1 VLGHSIHSEKIVME
15 EIRFVDTT
23 IRDGHQSLWAERM
36 STGMMLPIAKN
47 LDDAGFLAIEIL
59 SGSHIKK
66 AVRELREDPW
76 ERIKRVAERAP
87 KTPLRL
93 IAGRV
98 NTFGFDPPCMYELFI
113 ERMAAN
119 GVRQARISEPWNDLP
134 GWKYRVAV
142 ARRFGLDPIVNLI
155 YSVSPVH
162 SDDYYAERCR
172 QAVTLNPFRLCL
184 KDPGGLLTPE
194 RVRTLVPVILNNA
207 GEIPVEIH
215 SHCTTGLGPLVAL
228 EAVRLGIRIVNTGVP
243 PLADSSALPSI
254 FNVAHN
260 LRALGYK
267 PVVDEELLRPVS
279 GHFDVIARREGLPIG
294 VPAEYD
300 YEVYQHQV
308 PGGMISNLAHQL
320 RQVGKE
326 AQLKEALE
334 ETSRVRVE
342 FGYPIMVTPLSQFV
356 GSQAA
361 INVIVG
367 ERYKEVTDQ
376 VIRYA
381 LGHFGEEAVTA
392 MDQEVRARILD
403 RTRAK
408 EIMEQTRTNPTIA
421 EMRRDLNAETVSDE
435 ELLLRWLLTKEDI
448 AAMRAAGPAKEYVTQ
463 RHPLVKLMADLTCRA
478 DCNLIQ
484 VSKPGFALTLE
495 RRAAAQ

>member
-1 VLGHSIHSEKIVME
+1 MDEIH
-15 EIRFVDTT
+15 FVDTT

-47 LDDAGFLAIEIL
+47 LDQAGFLAIELL

-76 ERIKRVAERAP
+76 ERIRRVAERAP
-87 KTPLRL
+87 NTPLRL

-119 GVRQARISEPWNDLP
+119 GIRQARISEPWNDLP
-134 GWKYRVAV
+134 GWSYRVDV

-162 SDDYYAERCR
+162 TDAYYAERCR
-172 QAVTLNPFRLCL
+172 QAVTLKPFRLCL

-194 RVRTLVPVILNNA
+194 RTRTLVPVVLANA
-207 GEIPVEIH
+207 GGIPVELH

-243 PLADSSALPSI
+243 PLADGSALPSI
-254 FNVAHN
+254 YNVARN
-260 LRALGYK
+260 LRALGYQ
-267 PVVDEELLRPVS
+267 PAINEDVLRPVTE
-279 GHFDVIARREGLPIG
+279 HFNIIARREGFPLG

-300 YEVYQHQV
+300 EATYQHQV
-308 PGGMISNLAHQL
+308 PGGMISNLGHQL

-326 AQLKEALE
+326 AQLQQALE

-392 MDQEVRARILD
+392 MDQEVRSRILD
-403 RTRAK
+403 RPRAR
-408 EIMEQTRTNPTIA
+408 EIMAQTREHPTIA
-421 EMRRDLNAETVSDE
+421 DMRRDLGGADVSDE
-435 ELLLRWLLTKEDI
+435 ELLLRWLLNRDDI
-448 AAMRAAGPAKEYVTQ
+448 AAMRAAGPAKDYVTG
-463 RHPLVKLMADLTCRA
+463 RHPLVRLMAELTKHN
-478 DCNLIQ
+478 DCDLIQ

-495 RRAAAQ
+495 RNAARR

>member
-1 VLGHSIHSEKIVME
+1 MD

-47 LDDAGFLAIEIL
+47 LDDAGFLAIELL
-59 SGSHIKK
+59 SGSHVKK

-76 ERIKRVAERAP
+76 ERIKRVCALAP
-87 KTPLRL
+87 NTPMRL

-162 SDDYYAERCR
+162 TDEYYAERCR
-172 QAVTLNPFRLCL
+172 QAVTLKPFRLCL

-194 RVRTLVPVILNNA
+194 RVRTLVPVVLKYA
-207 GEIPVEIH
+207 GGVPVELH
-215 SHCTTGLGPLVAL
+215 SHCTTRLGPLVAL

-243 PLADSSALPSI
+243 PLADGSALPSI

-267 PVVDEELLRPVS
+267 PMINEKVLRPVS
-279 GHFDVIARREGLPIG
+279 EHFIIVAKRERFPIG
-294 VPAEYD
+294 AQAEYD
-300 YEVYQHQV
+300 YETYLHQV
-308 PGGMISNLAHQL
+308 PGGMISNLGHQL

-326 AQLKEALE
+326 AQLGEALE

-367 ERYKEVTDQ
+367 ERYKQVTDQ

-403 RTRAK
+403 RPRAK
-408 EIMEQTRTNPTIA
+408 EIMAQPRAHPTIA
-421 EMRRDLNAETVSDE
+421 DMRRDLGGPGVSDE
-435 ELLLRWLLTKEDI
+435 ELLLRWLLNKEDI
-448 AAMRAAGPAKEYVTQ
+448 AAMRAAGPAKPYVTT
-463 RHPLVKLMADLTCRA
+463 RHPLVKLMEELTLRA

-484 VSKPGFALTLE
+484 VSKSA
-495 RRAAAQ
+495 RRVSS

>member
-1 VLGHSIHSEKIVME
+1 MDDIH
-15 EIRFVDTT
+15 FVDTT

-36 STGMMLPIAKN
+36 STGMMLPIARN
-47 LDDAGFLAIEIL
+47 LNDAGFLAIELL

-76 ERIKRVAERAP
+76 ERIKRICALCP
-87 KTPLRL
+87 DTPMRL

-119 GVRQARISEPWNDLP
+119 GIRQARISEPWNDLP
-134 GWKYRVAV
+134 GWTYRVKV

-162 SDDYYAERCR
+162 TDEYYAERCR
-172 QAVTLNPFRLCL
+172 QAVTLKPFRLCL

-194 RVRTLVPVILNNA
+194 RTRTLVPVILKNA
-207 GEIPVEIH
+207 GGIPVELH

-228 EAVRLGIRIVNTGVP
+228 EAVKLGIRIVNTGVP
-243 PLADSSALPSI
+243 PLADGSALPSI
-254 FNVAHN
+254 YNVAHN

-267 PVVDEELLRPVS
+267 PVIDEAVLKPVTD
-279 GHFDVIARREGLPIG
+279 HFNIIAQREGFPLG

-300 YEVYQHQV
+300 EAIYQHQV
-308 PGGMISNLAHQL
+308 PGGMISNLGHQL
-320 RQVGKE
+320 RQVGKDGE
-326 AQLKEALE
+326 LAHALE

-361 INVIVG
+361 INVIIG

-392 MDQEVRARILD
+392 MDQEVRAKILD
-403 RTRAK
+403 RPRAK
-408 EIMEQTRTNPTIA
+408 EIMAQPREHPTI
-421 EMRRDLNAETVSDE
+421 EDMHRDLGGAGVSDE
-435 ELLLRWLLTKEDI
+435 ELLLRWLINKEDI
-448 AAMRAAGPAKEYVTQ
+448 GAMRAAGPAKPYVTT
-463 RHPLVKLMADLTCRA
+463 RHPLVRLMAELTQHV
-478 DCNLIQ
+478 DSNLIQ
-484 VSKPGFALTLE
+484 ISKSGFSLTLE
-495 RRAAAQ
+495 RSQH

>member
-1 VLGHSIHSEKIVME
+1 MD

-36 STGMMLPIAKN
+36 STGMMLPIAGR
-47 LDDAGFLAIEIL
+47 LDQAGFLAIELL

-76 ERIKRVAERAP
+76 ERIRRVAERAP
-87 KTPLRL
+87 NTPLRL

-98 NTFGFDPPCMYELFI
+98 NTFGFDPPAMYELFI

-119 GVRQARISEPWNDLP
+119 GIRQARISEPWNDLP
-134 GWKYRVAV
+134 GWKYRVGV
-142 ARRFGLDPIVNLI
+142 ARKFGLDPIVNLI

-162 SDDYYAERCR
+162 TDDYYAERCR
-172 QAVTLNPFRLCL
+172 QAVTLAPFRLCL

-194 RVRTLVPVILNNA
+194 RARTLVPVILANS
-207 GEIPVEIH
+207 GGIPVELH

-243 PLADSSALPSI
+243 PLADGAALPSI
-254 FNVAHN
+254 FNIARN

-267 PVVDEELLRPVS
+267 PAIDEEALRPVTD
-279 GHFDVIARREGLPIG
+279 HVTAIARREGFPLG
-294 VPAEYD
+294 APAEYD
-300 YEVYQHQV
+300 YAIYQHQI
-308 PGGMISNLAHQL
+308 PGGMISNLGHQL

-326 AQLKEALE
+326 TELAQALE
-334 ETSRVRVE
+334 ETARVRVE
-342 FGYPIMVTPLSQFV
+342 LGHPIMVTPLSQFV

-361 INVIVG
+361 INVILG

-381 LGHFGEEAVTA
+381 LGQFGEEAVTA
-392 MDQEVRARILD
+392 MDQEVRGRILD
-403 RTRAK
+403 RARAK
-408 EIMEQTRTNPTIA
+408 EIIGETREQPTLA
-421 EMRRDLNAETVSDE
+421 DMRRDLGGPGVSDE
-435 ELLLRWLLTKEDI
+435 ELLLRWLLNRDDI
-448 AAMRAAGPAKEYVTQ
+448 AAMRAAGPAKEYVTAK
-463 RHPLVKLMADLTCRA
+463 HPLVRLMAELA
-478 DCNLIQ
+478 QNPDCNLIQ
-484 VSKPGFALTLE
+484 VSKPGFALRLE
-495 RRAAAQ
+495 KSAS

>member
-1 VLGHSIHSEKIVME
+1 ME
-15 EIRFVDTT
+15 EIHFVDTT

-36 STGMMLPIAKN
+36 STGMMLPIARR
-47 LDDAGFLAIEIL
+47 LDEAGFLAIELL

-76 ERIKRVAERAP
+76 ERIRRVAERAP
-87 KTPLRL
+87 NTPLRL

-113 ERMAAN
+113 ERMHAN
-119 GVRQARISEPWNDLP
+119 GIRQARISEPWNDLP
-134 GWKYRVAV
+134 GWQFRVGV
-142 ARRFGLDPIVNLI
+142 ARKVGVDPIINLI
-155 YSVSPVH
+155 YSISPVH
-162 SDDYYAERCR
+162 TDEYYAERCQ
-172 QAVTLNPFRLCL
+172 QAVTLAPFRLCL

-194 RVRTLVPVILNNA
+194 RTRTLVPMILANA
-207 GEIPVEIH
+207 GGIPVELH

-228 EAVRLGIRIVNTGVP
+228 EAVRLGIRIVNTGIP
-243 PLADSSALPSI
+243 PLADGSALPSV

-267 PVVDEELLRPVS
+267 PVIDEASLRPVS
-279 GHFDVIARREGLPIG
+279 EHFTVIAKREGFPIG

-300 YEVYQHQV
+300 EEIYQHQV
-308 PGGMISNLAHQL
+308 PGGMISNLGHQL
-320 RQVGKE
+320 RLVGKE
-326 AQLKEALE
+326 ARLEEALE
-334 ETSRVRVE
+334 ETARVRVE

-381 LGHFGEEAVTA
+381 LGHFGEEAITA
-392 MDQEVRARILD
+392 MDQEVRERILD
-403 RTRAK
+403 RPRAR
-408 EIMEQTRTNPTIA
+408 EIAAQSREHPSLA
-421 EMRRDLNAETVSDE
+421 EMRSELGGPDVSDE
-435 ELLLRWLLTKEDI
+435 ELLLRWLLTKDDI
-448 AAMRAAGPAKEYVTQ
+448 AAMRAAGPAQEYVTT
-463 RHPLVKLMADLTCRA
+463 RHPLVRLMAELTQST
-478 DCNLIQ
+478 DVNLIH
-484 VSKPGFALTLE
+484 VSKPGFALKLE
-495 RRAAAQ
+495 RRAAAR

>member
-1 VLGHSIHSEKIVME
+1 ME
-15 EIRFVDTT
+15 EIHFVDTT

-36 STGMMLPIAKN
+36 ATGMMLPIAKN

-76 ERIKRVAERAP
+76 ERISRVAKLVP

-113 ERMAAN
+113 SRMAQN

-134 GWKYRVAV
+134 GWKYRTEV
-142 ARRFGLDPIVNLI
+142 ARRFGMDPIINLI

-162 SDDYYAERCR
+162 SDEYYAERCR
-172 QAVTLNPFRLCL
+172 QAVTLSPFRICL

-194 RVRTLVPVILNNA
+194 RVRTLVPVVLANA
-207 GEIPVEIH
+207 KSIPVELH

-243 PLADSSALPSI
+243 PLADGPALPSI

-267 PVVDEELLRPVS
+267 PMINEEVLRPVAK
-279 GHFDVIARREGLPIG
+279 HFDIIARREGFPIG
-294 VPAEYD
+294 APAQYD
-300 YEVYQHQV
+300 YETYLHQV
-308 PGGMISNLAHQL
+308 PGGMISNLGHQL

-326 AQLKEALE
+326 GQLQEALE

-342 FGYPIMVTPLSQFV
+342 FGHPIMVTPLSQFV

-392 MDQEVRARILD
+392 MDQNVRARILD
-403 RTRAK
+403 RPRAN
-408 EIMEQTRTNPTIA
+408 EIKAQTRQFPTLA
-421 EMRRDLNAETVSDE
+421 EMRRDLDAETVSEE
-435 ELLLRWLLTKEDI
+435 ELLLRWLLNKEDI
-448 AAMRAAGPAKEYVTQ
+448 AAMRVAGPAKDYVTT
-463 RHPLVKLMADLTCRA
+463 RHPLVKLMEGIVARS
-478 DCNLIQ
+478 DCNLVQ
-484 VSKPGFALTLE
+484 VSGAGFSLTLE
-495 RRAAAQ
+495 RKGAAE

>member
-1 VLGHSIHSEKIVME
+1 MDEIH
-15 EIRFVDTT
+15 FVDTT

-36 STGMMLPIAKN
+36 ATGMMLPIARN

-76 ERIKRVAERAP
+76 ERISRVAKLAP
-87 KTPLRL
+87 HTPLRL

-119 GVRQARISEPWNDLP
+119 GIRQARISEPWNDLP
-134 GWKYRVAV
+134 GWKYRVEV
-142 ARRFGLDPIVNLI
+142 ARRFGLDPIINLI

-162 SDDYYAERCR
+162 TDDYYAERCR
-172 QAVTLNPFRLCL
+172 QAVTLQPFRLCL

-194 RVRTLVPVILNNA
+194 RVRTLVPVVLRNS
-207 GEIPVEIH
+207 GGIPVELH

-243 PLADSSALPSI
+243 
-254 FNVAHN
+254 
-260 LRALGYK
+260 
-267 PVVDEELLRPVS
+267 
-279 GHFDVIARREGLPIG
+279 
-294 VPAEYD
+294 
-300 YEVYQHQV
+300 
-308 PGGMISNLAHQL
+308 
-320 RQVGKE
+320 
-326 AQLKEALE
+326 
-334 ETSRVRVE
+334 
-342 FGYPIMVTPLSQFV
+342 PLSQFV

-392 MDQEVRARILD
+392 MDQEVRSKILD
-403 RTRAK
+403 RPRAK
-408 EIMEQTRTNPTIA
+408 EIIAQTRSHPTIA
-421 EMRRDLNAETVSDE
+421 DMRRDLDAANVS
-435 ELLLRWLLTKEDI
+435 
-448 AAMRAAGPAKEYVTQ
+448 
-463 RHPLVKLMADLTCRA
+463 
-478 DCNLIQ
+478 
-484 VSKPGFALTLE
+484 
-495 RRAAAQ
+495 

>member
-1 VLGHSIHSEKIVME
+1 MDEV
-15 EIRFVDTT
+15 RFVDTT

-47 LDDAGFLAIEIL
+47 LDEAGFLAIELL

-76 ERIKRVAERAP
+76 ERIKRVCALCP
-87 KTPLRL
+87 NTPMRL

-119 GVRQARISEPWNDLP
+119 GIRQARISEPWNDLP
-134 GWKYRVAV
+134 GWTYRVKV
-142 ARRFGLDPIVNLI
+142 ARQFGLDPIVNLI

-162 SDDYYAERCR
+162 TDDYYAERCK
-172 QAVTLNPFRLCL
+172 QAVTLKPFRLCL

-194 RVRTLVPVILNNA
+194 RVRTLVPVILKHSA
-207 GEIPVEIH
+207 GIPVELH

-243 PLADSSALPSI
+243 PLADGSALPSI

-267 PVVDEELLRPVS
+267 PVINEGVLRPVS
-279 GHFDVIARREGLPIG
+279 EHFTVIAKREGFPLG

-300 YEVYQHQV
+300 YETYLHQV
-308 PGGMISNLAHQL
+308 PGGMISNLGHQL

-326 AQLKEALE
+326 GELQQALE

-367 ERYKEVTDQ
+367 KRYKEVTDQ

-392 MDQEVRARILD
+392 MDQEVRAKILD
-403 RTRAK
+403 RPRAK
-408 EIMEQTRTNPTIA
+408 EIVAQSREHPSLA
-421 EMRRDLNAETVSDE
+421 DMRRDLDAANVSDE
-435 ELLLRWLLTKEDI
+435 ELLLRWLLNKEDI
-448 AAMRAAGPAKEYVTQ
+448 AAMRAAGPAKEYVTA
-463 RHPLVKLMADLTCRA
+463 RHPLVKLMAELTQRS
-478 DCNLIQ
+478 DCNLIH
-484 VSKPGFALTLE
+484 VSKPGFSLKLE
-495 RRAAAQ
+495 RNTAAR

>member
-1 VLGHSIHSEKIVME
+1 M
-15 EIRFVDTT
+15 
-23 IRDGHQSLWAERM
+23 
-36 STGMMLPIAKN
+36 
-47 LDDAGFLAIEIL
+47 
-59 SGSHIKK
+59 
-66 AVRELREDPW
+66 
-76 ERIKRVAERAP
+76 
-87 KTPLRL
+87 RL

-113 ERMAAN
+113 SRMAAN
-119 GVRQARISEPWNDLP
+119 GIRQARISEPWNDLP
-134 GWKYRVAV
+134 GWTYRVKV
-142 ARRFGLDPIVNLI
+142 ARQFGLDPIVNLI

-162 SDDYYAERCR
+162 TDEYYAERCR
-172 QAVTLNPFRLCL
+172 QAVKLKPFRLCL

-194 RVRTLVPVILNNA
+194 RVRTLVPVVLKNA
-207 GEIPVEIH
+207 GKIPLELH

-243 PLADSSALPSI
+243 PLADGSALPSI

-267 PVVDEELLRPVS
+267 PIINEDVLRPVS
-279 GHFDVIARREGLPIG
+279 EHFTVVARREGFPIG

-300 YEVYQHQV
+300 YETYLHQV
-308 PGGMISNLAHQL
+308 PGGMISNLGHQL

-381 LGHFGEEAVTA
+381 LGHFGEEAITA

-403 RTRAK
+403 RPRAK
-408 EIMEQTRTNPTIA
+408 EIMAQPREHPTIA
-421 EMRRDLNAETVSDE
+421 DMRRDLDAATVSEE
-435 ELLLRWLLTKEDI
+435 ELLLRWLLNKEDI
-448 AAMRAAGPAKEYVTQ
+448 DVMRAAGPAKPYVTT
-463 RHPLVKLMADLTCRA
+463 RHPLVKLMAELTQRA
-478 DCNLIQ
+478 DCNLIH
-484 VSKPGFALTLE
+484 VSKPGFALKLE
-495 RRAAAQ
+495 RGGR

>member
-1 VLGHSIHSEKIVME
+1 MDEV
-15 EIRFVDTT
+15 RFVDTT

-36 STGMMLPIAKN
+36 STGMMLPIAKR
-47 LDDAGFLAIEIL
+47 LDEAGFLAIELL

-76 ERIKRVAERAP
+76 ERIRRVAELVP
-87 KTPLRL
+87 NTPLRL

-113 ERMAAN
+113 ARMAAN
-119 GVRQARISEPWNDLP
+119 GIRQARISEPWNDLP
-134 GWKYRVAV
+134 GWKYRVEV
-142 ARRFGLDPIVNLI
+142 ARKFGLDPIINLI

-162 SDDYYAERCR
+162 TDAYFAERCR
-172 QAVTLNPFRLCL
+172 QAVTLKPFRLCL

-194 RVRTLVPVILNNA
+194 RTRTLVPVVLANA
-207 GEIPVEIH
+207 GGIPVELH

-228 EAVRLGIRIVNTGVP
+228 EAVRLGIRIVNTGIP
-243 PLADSSALPSI
+243 PLADGPALPSI
-254 FNVAHN
+254 YNVARN

-267 PVVDEELLRPVS
+267 TAINEDVLRPVTE
-279 GHFDVIARREGLPIG
+279 HFNIIAKREGFPLG

-300 YEVYQHQV
+300 EATYQHQV
-308 PGGMISNLAHQL
+308 PGGMISNLGHQL

-326 AQLKEALE
+326 GQLQEALE

-381 LGHFGEEAVTA
+381 LGYFGAEAVTA
-392 MDQEVRARILD
+392 MDQNVRARILD
-403 RTRAK
+403 RPRAK
-408 EIMEQTRTNPTIA
+408 EIMAQTREHPTIDD
-421 EMRRDLNAETVSDE
+421 MRRDLDAANVSEE
-435 ELLLRWLLTKEDI
+435 ELLLRWLLNKDDI
-448 AAMRAAGPAKEYVTQ
+448 AAMRAAGPAKDYVTG
-463 RHPLVKLMADLTCRA
+463 RHPLVKLMADLTQRA

-484 VSKPGFALTLE
+484 ISKTGFALTLE
-495 RRAAAQ
+495 RKAG

>member
-1 VLGHSIHSEKIVME
+1 MD

-47 LDDAGFLAIEIL
+47 LDAAGFLAIELL

-76 ERIKRVAERAP
+76 ERIRRVAELCP
-87 KTPLRL
+87 NTPLRL

-119 GVRQARISEPWNDLP
+119 GIRQARISEPWNDLP
-134 GWKYRVAV
+134 GWKYRVMV
-142 ARRFGLDPIVNLI
+142 ARKFGLDPIVNLI

-162 SDDYYAERCR
+162 TDAYYAERCR
-172 QAVTLNPFRLCL
+172 QAVTLKPFRLCL

-194 RVRTLVPVILNNA
+194 RTRTLVPVVLANS
-207 GEIPVEIH
+207 GGIPVELH

-243 PLADSSALPSI
+243 PLADGSALPSI

-267 PVVDEELLRPVS
+267 PVINEELLRPVS
-279 GHFDVIARREGLPIG
+279 KHFNVIAKREGFPIG

-300 YEVYQHQV
+300 ETIYQHQV
-308 PGGMISNLAHQL
+308 PGGMISNLGHQL

-326 AQLKEALE
+326 AQLQQALE

-361 INVIVG
+361 INMIVG
-367 ERYKEVTDQ
+367 ERYKDVTDQ
-376 VIRYA
+376 VIRFA
-381 LGHFGEEAVTA
+381 LGQFGEEAVTA
-392 MDQEVRARILD
+392 MDQEVRAKILD
-403 RTRAK
+403 RPRAK
-408 EIMEQTRTNPTIA
+408 EIMAQTREHPTIDD
-421 EMRRDLNAETVSDE
+421 MRRDLGGPGVSDE
-435 ELLLRWLLTKEDI
+435 ELVLRWLLNKEDI
-448 AAMRAAGPAKEYVTQ
+448 AAMRAAGPAKEYMTA
-463 RHPLVKLMADLTCRA
+463 RHPLVKLMTELSKNADV
-478 DCNLIQ
+478 NLIQ

-495 RRAAAQ
+495 KARR

>member
-1 VLGHSIHSEKIVME
+1 MTEV
-15 EIRFVDTT
+15 RFVDTT

-47 LDDAGFLAIEIL
+47 LDGAGFLAIELL

-76 ERIKRVAERAP
+76 ERIKRVCSLCP
-87 KTPLRL
+87 NTPMRL

-119 GVRQARISEPWNDLP
+119 GIRQARISEPWNDLP
-134 GWKYRVAV
+134 GWRYRTQV
-142 ARRFGLDPIVNLI
+142 ARRFGLDPIINLI

-162 SDDYYAERCR
+162 TDEYYAERCR
-172 QAVTLNPFRLCL
+172 QAVTLKPFRLCL

-194 RVRTLVPVILNNA
+194 RVRTLVPAILANA
-207 GEIPVEIH
+207 GGIDVELH

-228 EAVRLGIRIVNTGVP
+228 EAVKLGIRIVNTGVP
-243 PLADSSALPSI
+243 PLADGSALPSI
-254 FNVAHN
+254 FNVARN
-260 LRALGYK
+260 LRALGYETRI
-267 PVVDEELLRPVS
+267 DERMLRLVS
-279 GHFDVIARREGLPIG
+279 EHFTIIAKREGFPLG

-300 YEVYQHQV
+300 EEIYQHQV
-308 PGGMISNLAHQL
+308 PGGMISNLSHQL
-320 RQVGKE
+320 SQVGKE
-326 AQLKEALE
+326 AHVEEALE

-367 ERYKEVTDQ
+367 RRYEQVTDQ

-392 MDQEVRARILD
+392 MDQDVRARILD
-403 RTRAK
+403 RPRAR
-408 EIMEQTRTNPTIA
+408 EIVAQTREHPTIDDI
-421 EMRRDLNAETVSDE
+421 RRALDGANISDE
-435 ELLLRWLLTKEDI
+435 ELLLRWLLPREEI
-448 AAMRAAGPAKEYVTQ
+448 AAMRAAGPAKDYVTAG
-463 RHPLVKLMADLTCRA
+463 HPLVRLMAELMQSPHG
-478 DCNLIQ
+478 NLIE
-484 VSKPGFALTLE
+484 VTKPGFALKLA
-495 RRAAAQ
+495 RRAAH

>member
-1 VLGHSIHSEKIVME
+1 MDEV
-15 EIRFVDTT
+15 RFVDTT

-36 STGMMLPIAKN
+36 STGMMLPVAKR
-47 LDDAGFLAIEIL
+47 LDEAGFLAIELL

-76 ERIKRVAERAP
+76 ERIRRVAELVP
-87 KTPLRL
+87 NTPLRL

-113 ERMAAN
+113 ARMAAN
-119 GVRQARISEPWNDLP
+119 GIRQARISEPWNDLP
-134 GWKYRVAV
+134 GWKYRVEV
-142 ARRFGLDPIVNLI
+142 ARKFGLDPIVNLI

-162 SDDYYAERCR
+162 TDDYFAERCR
-172 QAVTLNPFRLCL
+172 QAVTLKPFRLCL

-194 RVRTLVPVILNNA
+194 RIRTLVPVVLANA
-207 GEIPVEIH
+207 GGIPVELH

-228 EAVRLGIRIVNTGVP
+228 EAVRLGIRIVNTGIP
-243 PLADSSALPSI
+243 PLADGSALPSI

-267 PVVDEELLRPVS
+267 PVINEEVLRPVTE
-279 GHFDVIARREGLPIG
+279 HFNIIAKREGFPLG

-300 YEVYQHQV
+300 EAIYQHQV
-308 PGGMISNLAHQL
+308 PGGMISNLGHQL

-326 AQLKEALE
+326 GQLQQALE

-392 MDQEVRARILD
+392 MDQDVRARILD
-403 RTRAK
+403 RPRAK
-408 EIMEQTRTNPTIA
+408 EIMAQTRTHPTIA
-421 EMRRDLNAETVSDE
+421 DMRRDLDAATVSEE
-435 ELLLRWLLTKEDI
+435 ELLLRWLLNKDDI
-448 AAMRAAGPAKEYVTQ
+448 AAMRAAGPAKDYVTT
-463 RHPLVKLMADLTCRA
+463 RHPLVKLMADLTARA

-484 VSKPGFALTLE
+484 VSKTGFALTLE
-495 RRAAAQ
+495 RSAH

>member
-1 VLGHSIHSEKIVME
+1 
-15 EIRFVDTT
+15 
-23 IRDGHQSLWAERM
+23 
-36 STGMMLPIAKN
+36 
-47 LDDAGFLAIEIL
+47 
-59 SGSHIKK
+59 
-66 AVRELREDPW
+66 
-76 ERIKRVAERAP
+76 
-87 KTPLRL
+87 
-93 IAGRV
+93 
-98 NTFGFDPPCMYELFI
+98 
-113 ERMAAN
+113 
-119 GVRQARISEPWNDLP
+119 
-134 GWKYRVAV
+134 
-142 ARRFGLDPIVNLI
+142 
-155 YSVSPVH
+155 
-162 SDDYYAERCR
+162 
-172 QAVTLNPFRLCL
+172 VTLKPFRLCL

-194 RVRTLVPVILNNA
+194 RTRSLVPVILANS
-207 GEIPVEIH
+207 GGLPVELH

-243 PLADSSALPSI
+243 PLADGAALPSI

-267 PVVDEELLRPVS
+267 PVIDEGVLRPVTD
-279 GHFDVIARREGLPIG
+279 HFTIVARREGFPIG
-294 VPAEYD
+294 APAEYD
-300 YEVYQHQV
+300 YATYQHQI
-308 PGGMISNLAHQL
+308 PGGMISNLGHQL

-403 RTRAK
+403 RPRAK
-408 EIMEQTRTNPTIA
+408 EIMAQPREHPTIA
-421 EMRRDLNAETVSDE
+421 DMRRDLDAATVSEE
-435 ELLLRWLLTKEDI
+435 ELLLRWLLNKEDI
-448 AAMRAAGPAKEYVTQ
+448 EVMRAAGPAKPYVTT
-463 RHPLVKLMADLTCRA
+463 RHPLVKLMAELTQHA
-478 DCNLIQ
+478 DCNLIH
-484 VSKPGFALTLE
+484 VSKPGFALKLE
-495 RRAAAQ
+495 RGGR

>member
-1 VLGHSIHSEKIVME
+1 MTDIH
-15 EIRFVDTT
+15 FVDTT

-47 LDDAGFLAIEIL
+47 LNDAGFVAIELL
-59 SGSHIKK
+59 SGSHIRK

-76 ERIKRVAERAP
+76 ERIKRICALCP
-87 KTPLRL
+87 DTPMRL

-98 NTFGFDPPCMYELFI
+98 NTFAFDPPCMYELFI

-119 GVRQARISEPWNDLP
+119 GIRQARISEPWNDLP
-134 GWKYRVAV
+134 GWDYRVKV
-142 ARRFGLDPIVNLI
+142 ARKFGLDPIVNLI

-162 SDDYYAERCR
+162 TDEYYVERCR
-172 QAVTLNPFRLCL
+172 QAVMLKPFRLCL

-194 RVRTLVPVILNNA
+194 RVRTLVPAIFANA
-207 GEIPVEIH
+207 GGIEVELH

-228 EAVRLGIRIVNTGVP
+228 EAVKLGIRIVNTGVP
-243 PLADSSALPSI
+243 PLADGSALPSI

-260 LRALGYK
+260 LRALGYNT
-267 PVVDEELLRPVS
+267 VIDEEVLRPVQQ
-279 GHFDVIARREGLPIG
+279 HFNVIAEREGFPVG

-300 YEVYQHQV
+300 EEIYQHQV

-320 RQVGKE
+320 GQVGKQ
-326 AQLKEALE
+326 AHVQEALE

-376 VIRYA
+376 AIRYC

-392 MDQEVRARILD
+392 MDQEVRAKILD
-403 RTRAK
+403 RPRAR
-408 EIMEQTRTNPTIA
+408 EIMAQTREHPSLA
-421 EMRRDLNAETVSDE
+421 DMRRALDGESISDE
-435 ELLLRWLLTKEDI
+435 ELLLRWLLTREDI
-448 AAMRAAGPAKEYVTQ
+448 AEMRKTGPAKPYVTT
-463 RHPLVKLMADLTCRA
+463 RHPLVALMAELMQSA
-478 DCNLIQ
+478 NGNLIQ
-484 VSKPGFALTLE
+484 ISKPGFSLKLE
-495 RRAAAQ
+495 RKAVHS

>member
-1 VLGHSIHSEKIVME
+1 MD

-47 LDDAGFLAIEIL
+47 LDAAGFLAIELL

-76 ERIKRVAERAP
+76 ERIRRVAALCP
-87 KTPLRL
+87 NTPLRL

-119 GVRQARISEPWNDLP
+119 GIRQARISEPWNDFP
-134 GWKYRVAV
+134 GWKYRVTV
-142 ARRFGLDPIVNLI
+142 ARKFGLDPIVNLI
-155 YSVSPVH
+155 YSISPVH
-162 SDDYYAERCR
+162 TDAYYAERCR
-172 QAVTLNPFRLCL
+172 QAATLKPLRLCL

-194 RVRTLVPVILNNA
+194 RVRTLVPVVLANA
-207 GEIPVEIH
+207 GGIPVELH

-243 PLADSSALPSI
+243 PLADGSALPSI

-267 PVVDEELLRPVS
+267 PVIDEELLRPVS
-279 GHFDVIARREGLPIG
+279 EHFNVIAKREGFPIG
-294 VPAEYD
+294 APAEYD
-300 YEVYQHQV
+300 ETVYQNQV
-308 PGGMISNLAHQL
+308 PGGMISNLGHQL

-326 AQLKEALE
+326 AQLQQALE

-367 ERYKEVTDQ
+367 ERYKDVTDQ
-376 VIRYA
+376 VIRFA
-381 LGHFGEEAVTA
+381 LGQFGEEAITA
-392 MDQEVRARILD
+392 MDQEVRAKILD
-403 RTRAK
+403 RPRAR
-408 EIMEQTRTNPTIA
+408 EIMAQTREQPTIDD
-421 EMRRDLNAETVSDE
+421 MRRDLGGPGVSDE
-435 ELLLRWLLTKEDI
+435 ELILRWLLNKEDI
-448 AAMRAAGPAKEYVTQ
+448 AAMRAAGPAKEYVTT
-463 RHPLVKLMADLTCRA
+463 RHPLVALMTELSKNADV
-478 DCNLIQ
+478 NLIQ

-495 RRAAAQ
+495 KAGW

>member
-1 VLGHSIHSEKIVME
+1 MD

-47 LDDAGFLAIEIL
+47 LDDAGFLAIELL
-59 SGSHIKK
+59 SGSHVKK

-76 ERIKRVAERAP
+76 ERIKRVCALAP
-87 KTPLRL
+87 NTPMRL

-142 ARRFGLDPIVNLI
+142 ARRFGVDPIVNLI

-162 SDDYYAERCR
+162 TDDYYAERCR
-172 QAVTLNPFRLCL
+172 QAVTLKPFRLCL

-194 RVRTLVPVILNNA
+194 RVRTLVPVILQNA
-207 GEIPVEIH
+207 NGIAVEVH

-228 EAVRLGIRIVNTGVP
+228 EAVRLGIRIVNTGIP
-243 PLADSSALPSI
+243 PLADGSALPSI

-267 PVVDEELLRPVS
+267 TVINEDVLHPVS
-279 GHFDVIARREGLPIG
+279 DHFNFIARREGFPIG

-300 YEVYQHQV
+300 EEIYQHQV
-308 PGGMISNLAHQL
+308 PGGMISNLGEQL

-326 AQLKEALE
+326 AELEHALE

-381 LGHFGEEAVTA
+381 LGHAGAEGARD
-392 MDQEVRARILD
+392 MDPNVKEKILD
-403 RTRAK
+403 RPRAK
-408 EIMEQTRTNPTIA
+408 EWAKWQPDEPTA
-421 EMRRDLNAETVSDE
+421 DEMRRDLGGA
-435 ELLLRWLLTKEDI
+435 
-448 AAMRAAGPAKEYVTQ
+448 
-463 RHPLVKLMADLTCRA
+463 
-478 DCNLIQ
+478 
-484 VSKPGFALTLE
+484 
-495 RRAAAQ
+495 

>member
-1 VLGHSIHSEKIVME
+1 ME

-87 KTPLRL
+87 NTPLRL

-113 ERMAAN
+113 ARMAAN

-134 GWKYRVAV
+134 GWKYRVEV

-155 YSVSPVH
+155 YSASPVH
-162 SDDYYAERCR
+162 TDGYYAERCR
-172 QAVTLNPFRLCL
+172 QAVTLKPFRLCL

-194 RVRTLVPVILNNA
+194 RVRTLVPVVLQNA
-207 GEIPVEIH
+207 NGIAVEVH
-215 SHCTTGLGPLVAL
+215 SHCATGLGPLVAL

-243 PLADSSALPSI
+243 PLADGWALPSV

-267 PVVDEELLRPVS
+267 PVIDEEVLRPVS
-279 GHFDVIARREGLPIG
+279 EHFNVIARREGFPIG
-294 VPAEYD
+294 APAEYD
-300 YEVYQHQV
+300 YQIYQHQV

-320 RQVGKE
+320 AQVGKE
-326 AQLKEALE
+326 AQLQEALE

-376 VIRYA
+376 VICYA

-403 RTRAK
+403 RPRAREIAAQTRA
-408 EIMEQTRTNPTIA
+408 NPSVA
-421 EMRRDLNAETVSDE
+421 EMRRDLDAEGVSDE

-448 AAMRAAGPAKEYVTQ
+448 AAMRVAGPAKEYVTQ
-463 RHPLVKLMADLTCRA
+463 RHPLVKLMGDLTRRA
-478 DCNLIQ
+478 DCKLIQ

-495 RRAAAQ
+495 RRV

>member
-1 VLGHSIHSEKIVME
+1 MDDIH
-15 EIRFVDTT
+15 FVDTT

-47 LDDAGFLAIEIL
+47 LDAAGFLAIELL

-76 ERIKRVAERAP
+76 ERIKRVCALCP
-87 KTPLRL
+87 NTPMRL

-119 GVRQARISEPWNDLP
+119 GIRQARISEPWNDLP
-134 GWKYRVAV
+134 GWTYRVEV

-162 SDDYYAERCR
+162 TDAYYAERCR

-194 RVRTLVPVILNNA
+194 RTRTLVPVVLANA
-207 GEIPVEIH
+207 GGIPVELH

-228 EAVRLGIRIVNTGVP
+228 EAVKLGIRIVNTGVP
-243 PLADSSALPSI
+243 PLADASALPSVY
-254 FNVAHN
+254 NVARN
-260 LRALGYK
+260 LRALGYRTVIDEDVLH
-267 PVVDEELLRPVS
+267 PVTE
-279 GHFDVIARREGLPIG
+279 HFNVIARREGFPLG

-300 YEVYQHQV
+300 EATYQHQV
-308 PGGMISNLAHQL
+308 PGGMISNLGHQL

-326 AQLKEALE
+326 AQLAQALE

-392 MDQEVRARILD
+392 MDQEVREKILD
-403 RTRAK
+403 RPRAK
-408 EIMEQTRTNPTIA
+408 EIMAQTREHPSIDD
-421 EMRRDLNAETVSDE
+421 MRRQLGGAGVSDE
-435 ELLLRWLLTKEDI
+435 ELLLRWLLNKEDI
-448 AAMRAAGPAKEYVTQ
+448 AAMRAAGPAKPYVTT
-463 RHPLVKLMADLTCRA
+463 RHPLVKLMADLTQRA

-495 RRAAAQ
+495 RRVAGQ

>member
-1 VLGHSIHSEKIVME
+1 MD

-36 STGMMLPIAKN
+36 STGMMLPIAKR
-47 LDDAGFLAIEIL
+47 LDEAGFLAIELL
-59 SGSHIKK
+59 SGSHVKK

-76 ERIKRVAERAP
+76 ERIRRVAELAP
-87 KTPLRL
+87 HTPLRL

-98 NTFGFDPPCMYELFI
+98 NTFGFDPPCMYEVFVG
-113 ERMAAN
+113 RMAAN
-119 GVRQARISEPWNDLP
+119 GIRQTRISEPWNDLP
-134 GWKYRVAV
+134 GWKFRVSV
-142 ARRFGLDPIVNLI
+142 ARKFGVDPIVNLI

-162 SDDYYAERCR
+162 TDDYYAQRCR
-172 QAVTLNPFRLCL
+172 QAVTLKPFRLCL

-194 RVRTLVPVILNNA
+194 RVRTLVPVILANR
-207 GEIPVEIH
+207 GGIPVELH

-243 PLADSSALPSI
+243 PLADGSALPSI

-267 PVVDEELLRPVS
+267 PLIEEEALRPVS
-279 GHFDVIARREGLPIG
+279 AHFTVIARREGFPIG
-294 VPAEYD
+294 APAEYD
-300 YEVYQHQV
+300 YEIYQHQV

-320 RQVGKE
+320 AQVGKE
-326 AQLKEALE
+326 AKLKEALE

-403 RTRAK
+403 RPRAK
-408 EIMEQTRTNPTIA
+408 EIMAQPREHPTIA
-421 EMRRDLNAETVSDE
+421 DMRRDLDAEGVSDE
-435 ELLLRWLLTKEDI
+435 ELLLRWLLTEEDI

-463 RHPLVKLMADLTCRA
+463 RHPLVRLMADLTRRA
-478 DCNLIQ
+478 DCKLIQ

-495 RRAAAQ
+495 RRA

>member
-1 VLGHSIHSEKIVME
+1 MDEIH
-15 EIRFVDTT
+15 FVDTT

-36 STGMMLPIAKN
+36 STGMMLPIAKR
-47 LDDAGFLAIEIL
+47 LDEAGFLAIELL

-76 ERIKRVAERAP
+76 ERIRRVAERVP
-87 KTPLRL
+87 HTPLRL

-119 GVRQARISEPWNDLP
+119 GIRQARISEPWNDLP
-134 GWKYRVAV
+134 GWRYRTEV
-142 ARRFGLDPIVNLI
+142 ARKFGLDPIINLI

-162 SDDYYAERCR
+162 TDDYYAERCR
-172 QAVTLNPFRLCL
+172 QAVTLKPFRLCL

-194 RVRTLVPVILNNA
+194 RTRTLVPVVLANA
-207 GEIPVEIH
+207 AGIPVELH

-228 EAVRLGIRIVNTGVP
+228 EAVKLGIKIVNTGIP
-243 PLADSSALPSI
+243 PLADGSALPSI

-267 PVVDEELLRPVS
+267 PVINEEVLRPVS
-279 GHFDVIARREGLPIG
+279 EHLYAVAKREGFPLG

-300 YEVYQHQV
+300 EATYQHQV
-308 PGGMISNLAHQL
+308 PGGMISNLGHQL

-326 AQLKEALE
+326 AQLADALV

-342 FGYPIMVTPLSQFV
+342 LGYPIMVTPLSQFV

-392 MDQEVRARILD
+392 MDQEVRACILD
-403 RTRAK
+403 RPRAK
-408 EIMEQTRTNPTIA
+408 EIMAQTRTHPTMA
-421 EMRRDLNAETVSDE
+421 DMRRDLDAATVSDE
-435 ELLLRWLLTKEDI
+435 ELLLRWLLTKDDI
-448 AAMRAAGPAKEYVTQ
+448 ASMRAAGPAKEYVTA
-463 RHPLVKLMADLTCRA
+463 RHPLVKLMAELTQRA

-484 VSKPGFALTLE
+484 VSKAGFALTLE
-495 RRAAAQ
+495 RSAAS

>member
-1 VLGHSIHSEKIVME
+1 M
-15 EIRFVDTT
+15 
-23 IRDGHQSLWAERM
+23 
-36 STGMMLPIAKN
+36 
-47 LDDAGFLAIEIL
+47 
-59 SGSHIKK
+59 
-66 AVRELREDPW
+66 
-76 ERIKRVAERAP
+76 
-87 KTPLRL
+87 RL

-98 NTFGFDPPCMYELFI
+98 NTFAFDPPCMDELFI
-113 ERMAAN
+113 GRMAAN
-119 GVRQARISEPWNDLP
+119 GIRQARISEPWNDLP
-134 GWKYRVAV
+134 GWTYRVKV
-142 ARRFGLDPIVNLI
+142 ARQFGLDPIVNLI

-162 SDDYYAERCR
+162 TDEYYAERCR
-172 QAVTLNPFRLCL
+172 QAVTLKPFRLCL

-194 RVRTLVPVILNNA
+194 RVRTLVPVVLKYA
-207 GEIPVEIH
+207 GGIPVELH

-243 PLADSSALPSI
+243 PLADGSALPSI

-267 PVVDEELLRPVS
+267 PIINEEVLRPVS
-279 GHFDVIARREGLPIG
+279 EHFTVVAKRERFPIG

-300 YEVYQHQV
+300 YATYLHQV
-308 PGGMISNLAHQL
+308 PGGMISNLGHQL

-326 AQLKEALE
+326 AQLAEALE

-403 RTRAK
+403 RPRAK
-408 EIMEQTRTNPTIA
+408 EIKAQTREHPTIA
-421 EMRRDLNAETVSDE
+421 DMRRDLDAATVSEE

-448 AAMRAAGPAKEYVTQ
+448 AAMRAAGPAKPYVTT
-463 RHPLVKLMADLTCRA
+463 RHPLVKLMAELTQRSE
-478 DCNLIQ
+478 CNLIH
-484 VSKPGFALTLE
+484 VSKPGFSLKLE
-495 RRAAAQ
+495 RTGAER

>member
-1 VLGHSIHSEKIVME
+1 MPD
-15 EIRFVDTT
+15 IRFVDTT

-47 LDDAGFLAIEIL
+47 LDEAGFLAIELL

-76 ERIKRVAERAP
+76 ERIKRVCALCP
-87 KTPLRL
+87 NTPMRL

-98 NTFGFDPPCMYELFI
+98 NTFGFDPPVMYELFI
-113 ERMAAN
+113 RRMAAN
-119 GVRQARISEPWNDLP
+119 GIRQARISEPWNDLP
-134 GWKYRVAV
+134 GWTYRVKV
-142 ARRFGLDPIVNLI
+142 ARQFGVDPIVNLI

-162 SDDYYAERCR
+162 TDEYYAERCR
-172 QAVTLNPFRLCL
+172 QAVTLKPFRLCL

-194 RVRTLVPVILNNA
+194 RTRTLVPVILKNA
-207 GEIPVEIH
+207 GGIPVELH

-228 EAVRLGIRIVNTGVP
+228 EAVKLGITIVNTGVP
-243 PLADSSALPSI
+243 PLADGSALPSI
-254 FNVAHN
+254 YNVAHN
-260 LRALGYK
+260 LRALGYNTHINED
-267 PVVDEELLRPVS
+267 VLRPVTD
-279 GHFDVIARREGLPIG
+279 HFTIIAKREGFPIG

-300 YEVYQHQV
+300 EEIYQHQV
-308 PGGMISNLAHQL
+308 PGGMISNLGHQL

-326 AQLKEALE
+326 SQLPQALE

-381 LGHFGEEAVTA
+381 LGHFGEEAITA
-392 MDQEVRARILD
+392 MDQSVRDKILD
-403 RTRAK
+403 RPRAK
-408 EIMEQTRTNPTIA
+408 QLAGQGPTNPTIT
-421 EMRRDLNAETVSDE
+421 EVRRELDAETVSEE
-435 ELLLRWLLTKEDI
+435 ELLLRWLINKEDI
-448 AAMRAAGPAKEYVTQ
+448 AAMRAAGPAKPYVTK
-463 RHPLVKLMADLTCRA
+463 RHPLVKLMAELARNTDT
-478 DCNLIQ
+478 NLIQ

-495 RRAAAQ
+495 RKAVGR

>member
-1 VLGHSIHSEKIVME
+1 MS

-47 LDDAGFLAIEIL
+47 LDEAGFLAIEIL

-76 ERIKRVAERAP
+76 ERVKRICALCP
-87 KTPLRL
+87 NTPMRV

-98 NTFGFDPPCMYELFI
+98 NTFGFDPPVMYELFMA
-113 ERMAAN
+113 RMAAN

-134 GWKYRVAV
+134 GWTYRLNV
-142 ARRFGLDPIVNLI
+142 ARKVGMEPLINLI
-155 YSVSPVH
+155 YTVSPVH
-162 SDDYYAERCR
+162 TDEYYAERCR
-172 QAVTLNPFRLCL
+172 QAVTLKPFRLCL
-184 KDPGGLLTPE
+184 KDPGGLLTPD
-194 RVRTLVPVILNNA
+194 RTRTLVPAILKNA
-207 GEIPVEIH
+207 GGIPVELH

-228 EAVRLGIRIVNTGVP
+228 EAVKLGITIVNTGVP
-243 PLADSSALPSI
+243 PLADGSALPSI
-254 FNVAHN
+254 YNVARN

-267 PVVDEELLRPVS
+267 PVINEDVLRPVTQ
-279 GHFDVIARREGLPIG
+279 HLNIIAKREGFPLG

-300 YEVYQHQV
+300 EEIYQHQV
-308 PGGMISNLAHQL
+308 PGGMISNLGHQL

-326 AQLKEALE
+326 SQLQQALE

-381 LGHFGEEAVTA
+381 LGHFGEEAITV
-392 MDQEVRARILD
+392 MDQTVRDRILD
-403 RTRAK
+403 RPRAK
-408 EIMEQTRTNPTIA
+408 ELAGQGRTNPTLA
-421 EMRRDLNAETVSDE
+421 EMRRELDAETVSEE
-435 ELLLRWLLTKEDI
+435 ELLLRWLIDKENI
-448 AAMRAAGPAKEYVTQ
+448 AAMRAAGPAKPYVTT
-463 RHPLVKLMADLTCRA
+463 RHPLVRLMAELASNTDT
-478 DCNLIQ
+478 NLIHI
-484 VSKPGFALTLE
+484 SKQGFSLKLE
-495 RRAAAQ
+495 RKASGR